1 MLSSSGTVSS
11 SLLRKGVYKP
21 ESFTPP
27 RGIAPSSFRPL
38 RKIPHCCLPKESGPY
53 LSPSVADRSLKPTTD
68 RGLGK
73 PLPHQLANQARA
85 HSQAKRCIQNDFM
98 IFYSGSINFISP
110 LGI

>member
-11 SLLRKGVYKP
+11 SFLRKGVYKP

-53 LSPSVADRSLKPTTD
+53 LSPSVADHPLRPATD
-68 RGLGK
+68 RRLGEL
-73 PLPHQLANQARA
+73 LPHQLANQTQTHPETVAEATFDHQDR
-85 HSQAKRCIQNDFM
+85 SQDDVIR
-98 IFYSGSINFISP
+98 Y
-110 LGI
+110 